1 VYTAVEYAWTEPCP
15 QITKDIYKRAR
26 KLRRASDAV
35 FPLLEAAQ
43 EELAYVEQV
52 CVHMTH
58 SAMPPVEQVCVHMI
72 HSELACVEQVCV
84 HMTHSAMPPVE
95 QVCVHMTHLELAY
108 DTLRASICRA
118 CMCAHDTLS
127 KCLPKTDMYS
137 TGQAP

>member
-1 VYTAVEYAWTEPCP
+1 MYTAVEYAWTEPCP

-95 QVCVHMTHLELAY
+95 QVCVHMIHSELAY
-108 DTLRASICRA
+108 VEQVCVHMTHSELAYVCK
-118 CMCAHDTLS
+118 L
-127 KCLPKTDMYS
+127 
-137 TGQAP
+137 

>member
-1 VYTAVEYAWTEPCP
+1 MYTAVEYAWTEPCP

-58 SAMPPVEQVCVHMI
+58 SAMPPVEQVCVHM
-72 HSELACVEQVCV
+72 
-84 HMTHSAMPPVE
+84 
-95 QVCVHMTHLELAY
+95 THLELAY